1 MLKSTFAILMLGT
14 VCIPG
19 FAQEVK
25 FSGVVRGADDDSPLI
40 GATVKA
46 SSGAVVV
53 TDADGAFSINVKKDH
68 TVTFSYIG
76 YLPQTVKVD
85 NGTKGD
91 IFLKE
96 DSEALALFLWLNLHR
111 SRHSARSVRI

>member
-1 MLKSTFAILMLGT
+1 MLF
-14 VCIPG
+14 
-19 FAQEVK
+19 
-25 FSGVVRGADDDSPLI
+25 RSPLI

-96 DSEALALFLWLNLHR
+96 DAEALALFLWLNLHR